1 MALSLEAKKIVVENI
16 NKIAKASTAVGVA
29 HYRGLSVG
37 QMTELRANALKENVH
52 LQVVKNT
59 LAKIAFD
66 GTDAAC
72 MSDVLKGPVVLG
84 FSEED
89 LGAVARVFRNFS
101 KENKEL
107 IVKGLVVSGEFIDAS
122 QIDSVADLPTR
133 DQAISLVMA
142 LMLAPVEKLARTLNE
157 LPTKV
162 TRVVAAVKD
171 TK

>member
-1 MALSLEAKKIVVENI
+1 MALSYEAKKAVVESV
-16 NKIAKASTAVGVA
+16 NKIAKASSAVGVA

-37 QMTELRANALKENVH
+37 QMTELRAKALDSNIH

-59 LAKIAFD
+59 LAKIAFE
-66 GTDAAC
+66 GTDASC
-72 MSDVLKGPVVLG
+72 MADVLKGPVVLG

-107 IVKGLVVSGEFIDAS
+107 IVQGLMVSGEFIDAN
-122 QIDSVADLPTR
+122 QIDSVADLPTK
-133 DQAISLVMA
+133 DQAISLLMA

-157 LPTKV
+157 VPTKV